1 MTVFTGYPSETT
13 RTKIKSKLKRES
25 PETWL
30 VDKGSTLED
39 IEQCL
44 EEKARGRRGRG
55 WGQRTFVARSR
66 ICRTLYHIKTQE
78 TSRGPGRW
86 ADRYLHSTY
95 DDVNTEKRDHE
106 EGPARKTATNRQSPT
121 KRFTFASATWGDGE
135 SFLWSTLQNVFQGR
149 RYIHTAYTVV
159 ANAISVLLPSHLRV
173 HASLKRCPV
182 V

>member
-1 MTVFTGYPSETT
+1 M
-13 RTKIKSKLKRES
+13 
-25 PETWL
+25 

-55 WGQRTFVARSR
+55 WNQRAFVAHSR
-66 ICRTLYHIKTQE
+66 ICRTLCHIKTQE

-106 EGPARKTATNRQSPT
+106 EGPARKKARQPP
-121 KRFTFASATWGDGE
+121 K
-135 SFLWSTLQNVFQGR
+135 
-149 RYIHTAYTVV
+149 
-159 ANAISVLLPSHLRV
+159 SH
-173 HASLKRCPV
+173 
-182 V
+182 